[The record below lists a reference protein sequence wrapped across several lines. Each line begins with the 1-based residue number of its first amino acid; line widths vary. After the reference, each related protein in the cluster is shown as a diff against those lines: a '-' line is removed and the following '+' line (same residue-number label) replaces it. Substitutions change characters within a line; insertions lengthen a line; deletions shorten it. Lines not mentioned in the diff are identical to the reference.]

1 MILIVE
7 LNAAANPVMRMDF
20 GFLGGWGPMGPSF
33 SSLWLHLRVVAMGTY
48 FLK

>member
-7 LNAAANPVMRMDF
+7 LNAAADPVVRMDF
-20 GFLGGWGPMGPSF
+20 GFLGGWGPTGPSF
-33 SSLWLHLRVVAMGTY
+33 SSLRLHLRVAAMGTY